1 MNRSIHHFQD
11 VHAHAAS
18 VAHWSQLVYSQ
29 LASGALESS
38 LQQLSSE
45 HCHAFRERIN
55 KRVVQQGEAPRDSVC
70 FAVPISMPGTVR
82 MQGRDADGSSL
93 YFLRGGEEFMCHM
106 PTGMDLLSIAFD
118 RAFFDATLREVPFA
132 DDIARLLRQPVIKV
146 PQQRFVEC
154 RQRLLAIF
162 SEALVNDE
170 MSGTSARQDELEH
183 ALLGELLRLVM
194 DPACDRHQRS
204 GSSTQDFI
212 VEKCH
217 RMAMAETMSAPSVME
232 LCERLQ
238 VSRRTV
244 QNSFRA
250 VADTTPL
257 SYLRSVRLNGV
268 RRALM
273 SSRAGDLTVGDAAGQ
288 WGFFHL
294 SHFAAEYQELFGELP
309 SQTPRA
315 ARWHDA

>member
-1 MNRSIHHFQD
+1 MNRSIRHFQD

-18 VAHWSQLVYSQ
+18 VSQWSQLYSQ
-29 LASGALESS
+29 LTAGALESS
-38 LQQLSSE
+38 LLQLSSE
-45 HCHAFRERIN
+45 RCHVFRERIN
-55 KRVVQQGEAPRDSVC
+55 QRVVQHGEAPHRRVC
-70 FAVPISMPGTVR
+70 FAVPIAIPGTVR
-82 MQGRDADGSSL
+82 MQGRDAGDNSL
-93 YFLRGGEEFMCHM
+93 FFLRGGEEFMFHM
-106 PTGMDLLSIAFD
+106 PTGMDLLSITFD
-118 RAFFDATLREVPFA
+118 RAFFDTALQEVPFA
-132 DDIARLLRQPVIKV
+132 DEIARLLRQPVIKV
-146 PQQRFVEC
+146 PGQRFAEC
-154 RQRLLAIF
+154 RQRLMAMF

-170 MSGTSARQDELEH
+170 LSGTPARQDELEH

-194 DPACDRHQRS
+194 DPSCDRDQRN

-217 RMAMAETMSAPSVME
+217 RMAMADTMNAPSVME
-232 LCERLQ
+232 LCERLH

-257 SYLRSVRLNGV
+257 SYLRSVRLNGA

-273 SSRAGDLTVGDAAGQ
+273 ASRACDLTVGDAAGQ

-315 ARWHDA
+315 AGWKYDA

>member
-1 MNRSIHHFQD
+1 MNRSIRHFQD

-18 VAHWSQLVYSQ
+18 VAHWSQLLYSQ
-29 LASGALESS
+29 LAAGALESS
-38 LQQLSSE
+38 LLQLSSE
-45 HCHAFRERIN
+45 HCHVFRERIN
-55 KRVVQQGEAPRDSVC
+55 KRVVQQGEAPGHSVC

-106 PTGMDLLSIAFD
+106 PNGMDLLSITFD
-118 RAFFDATLREVPFA
+118 RDFFDAALQEVPFA
-132 DDIARLLRQPVIKV
+132 DEIVQLLRQPVIKV
-146 PQQRFVEC
+146 PAQRFVEC
-154 RQRLLAIF
+154 RQRLMAMF
-162 SEALVNDE
+162 SEALINDE
-170 MSGTSARQDELEH
+170 LSGTAARQDEFEQ
-183 ALLGELLRLVM
+183 ALLDELLRLVM

-217 RMAMAETMSAPSVME
+217 RMAMAEAMNVPRVME

-250 VADTTPL
+250 VAGTTPL
-257 SYLRSVRLNGV
+257 NYLRSVRLNGV

-273 SSRAGDLTVGDAAGQ
+273 GSRACDLTVGDAAGQ

-315 ARWHDA
+315 AKWLDA

>member
-1 MNRSIHHFQD
+1 MNRSIRHFQD

-18 VAHWSQLVYSQ
+18 VAQWSQLYSQ
-29 LASGALESS
+29 LTAGTLESS
-38 LQQLSSE
+38 LLQLSSE
-45 HCHAFRERIN
+45 RCHVFRERIN
-55 KRVVQQGEAPRDSVC
+55 QRVVQQGEAPGQRVC
-70 FAVPISMPGTVR
+70 FAVPIAIPGTIR
-82 MQGRDADGSSL
+82 MQGRDADHNSL
-93 YFLRGGEEFMCHM
+93 FFLHGGEEFMFHM
-106 PTGMDLLSIAFD
+106 PTGMDMLSITFD
-118 RAFFDATLREVPFA
+118 RTFFDDALQEAPFA
-132 DDIARLLRQPVIKV
+132 EEVTRLLRQPVIKV
-146 PQQRFVEC
+146 PAQRFAEC
-154 RQRLLAIF
+154 RQRLLAMF
-162 SEALVNDE
+162 SEALANDE
-170 MSGTSARQDELEH
+170 LSGTPARQDELER

-217 RMAMAETMSAPSVME
+217 RLAMAETMSAPSVME

-250 VADTTPL
+250 VTETTPL

-268 RRALM
+268 RRALVA
-273 SSRAGDLTVGDAAGQ
+273 SRACDLTVGDAAAQ

-294 SHFAAEYQELFGELP
+294 SHFAAEYQGLFGELP

-315 ARWHDA
+315 AKWKHDA